1 MFWYMLVKLQP
12 REAMCMSMDYFQPFY
27 LIFFS
32 LIFFFFFPLWT
43 KFLFITQLLEYA
55 WWANVDFE
63 FKQTNGWWARKV
75 ECQQFKKHGTIGVC
89 LSSFEYTWSLP
100 LTTYIHLLNCKFLMW
115 NVSLNMNSWIKF
127 I

>member
-1 MFWYMLVKLQP
+1 MFWYMLVNYNLNKQY
-12 REAMCMSMDYFQPFY
+12 A
-27 LIFFS
+27 LIQIIFNLLSNFFPLIS
-32 LIFFFFFPLWT
+32 LFLFPLWT
-43 KFLFITQLLEYA
+43 KFLFITQLLKYV

-75 ECQQFKKHGTIGVC
+75 GCQQFKKLDTIGVYF
-89 LSSFEYTWSLP
+89 SSFEYTWSLP